1 VNEQNYKILL
11 AKYQEVQNQ
20 RQSNLKKYKQQEDT
34 YVVKVKELELEKRVL
49 SNKLKEKETVFY
61 FK

>member
-1 VNEQNYKILL
+1 MNEQNYKILL